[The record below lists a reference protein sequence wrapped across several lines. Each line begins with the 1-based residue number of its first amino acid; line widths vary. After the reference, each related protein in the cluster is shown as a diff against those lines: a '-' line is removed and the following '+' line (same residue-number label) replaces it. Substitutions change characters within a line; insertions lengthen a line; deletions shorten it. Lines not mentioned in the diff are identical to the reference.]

1 MNCNLPGP
9 SRHVRSA
16 SRYRSR
22 SAHGKRPACPDVR
35 VVALLGV
42 AVALGGCLSEVAEPL
57 ADPSDRLELVP
68 FTAVRVNDGFWAPRI
83 ETNRTVTIPVS
94 LRRSE
99 ETGRISN
106 FARAGRLEDGGHQGK
121 RYDDSDVFKI
131 IEGASYS
138 LGQSPDPVLDGFLD
152 DLIRKI
158 ASAQEDDGYLY
169 TIRTLGE
176 AATNDM
182 AGPERWS
189 YLAHSH
195 ELYNVGHM
203 YEAAV
208 AHHRATGKRELI
220 DVALKSAELVDA
232 VFGPDGNH
240 DVPGHEEIEIGL
252 VKLYELTEDRKHLAL
267 AQFFVDQRGHHALRT
282 DGGVIGADDFGSSP
296 EYNQDHLPVREQN
309 SAVGH
314 AVRAL
319 YLYSAVADVAAMTGD
334 GSYIPALDSMW
345 SDLVERKTYLTG
357 GLGSRRDHESFGP
370 AFGLENATAYNET
383 CAAVASV
390 LWNYRLFLLHGD
402 AAYLDVVER
411 TLYNGVLS
419 GVSLDGESF
428 FYVNPLASDGRA
440 PFNQG
445 GPVRRPWFS
454 TSCCP
459 TNMARFLPSVPGYLY
474 STRDDDLYVNLFAG
488 SESEIN
494 TATNRL
500 QVTQTT
506 DYPWSGDI
514 EIKIRPERVQ
524 EFRVWIRI
532 PGWAQNRPLP
542 SNLYRYADHAPLGF
556 VVRINGEAASGQL
569 RAGFFVISRTWRDGD
584 TISLHLPM
592 EPRIVL
598 SHDNVTANAGLAA
611 LERGPLVYCVEGADN
626 GGTLREAAIRSDAS
640 IAVEWQDDLLG
651 GVSVLQWDRQ
661 VAVPYYA
668 WANRGPGPMA
678 VWLPYR
684 KGSSY

>member
-1 MNCNLPGP
+1 MSSGLRFCFAWVLPQAA
-9 SRHVRSA
+9 A
-16 SRYRSR
+16 SRRLPSIRPSLPAASR
-22 SAHGKRPACPDVR
+22 QFHSRLWR
-35 VVALLGV
+35 V
-42 AVALGGCLSEVAEPL
+42 
-57 ADPSDRLELVP
+57 
-68 FTAVRVNDGFWAPRI
+68 TDGFWAPRL

-94 LRRSE
+94 FRRSE
-99 ETGRISN
+99 ETGRIAN
-106 FARAGRLEDGGHQGK
+106 FARAGGLEGGTHQGK

-138 LGQSPDPVLDGFLD
+138 LGQSPDPALDGFLD

-158 ASAQEDDGYLY
+158 AAAQEDDGYLY
-169 TIRTLGE
+169 TIRTLVP
-176 AATNDM
+176 AAVNHM
-182 AGPERWS
+182 AGAERWS

-208 AHHRATGKRELI
+208 AHHRATGKRELL
-220 DVALKSAELVDA
+220 DVALKNAGLVDE

-252 VKLYELTEDRKHLAL
+252 VKLYDLTKDSKYLDLAR
-267 AQFFVDQRGHHALRT
+267 FFVDQRGRHELRT
-282 DGGVIGADDFGSSP
+282 EGGVIGSDDFGSSP
-296 EYNQDHLPVREQN
+296 EYNQDHLPVREQK

-319 YLYSAVADVAAMTGD
+319 YLYSAIADVAALTGD
-334 GSYIPALDSMW
+334 PTYIPALDSLW
-345 SDLVERKTYLTG
+345 SDLVEKKTYLTG

-411 TLYNGVLS
+411 TLYNGVLP
-419 GVSLDGESF
+419 GVSLDGEAF
-428 FYVNPLASDGRA
+428 FYVNPLSSDGRA

-488 SESEIN
+488 SEARIE

-500 QVTQTT
+500 RVTQAT

-514 EIKIRPERVQ
+514 EIEIQPERVQ
-524 EFRVWIRI
+524 EFRIWLRI
-532 PGWAQNRPLP
+532 PGWAQNQPLP
-542 SNLYRYADHAPLGF
+542 SNLYRYVNGAPPGF
-556 VVRINGEAASGQL
+556 VVSVNGEEASGQM
-569 RAGFFVISRTWRDGD
+569 RNGFFGISRTWRDGD
-584 TISLHLPM
+584 TISMHLPM
-592 EPRIVL
+592 APRIVV
-598 SHDNVTANAGLAA
+598 SHENVTANAGLAA
-611 LERGPLVYCVEGADN
+611 VERGPLVYCVEGADN
-626 GGTLREAAIRSDAS
+626 GGTLRESAIRRDAS
-640 IAVEWQDDLLG
+640 IGVEWREHLLG
-651 GVSVLQWDRQ
+651 GVAVLEWDGN
-661 VAVPYYA
+661 VAVPYYS

-684 KGSSY
+684 TANPN